1 MWRGIWQPIE
11 WSSTGVKLLYNVFTF
26 IVLVLEYSLTL
37 TQFMDIVFVVNNIDD
52 FVADSLMFVTMVAV
66 CCKATIVIIRRS
78 AIIDLIQALLKEP
91 CKPREKDEV
100 MIQTKFDKFISLQT
114 CAQFEIFESRL
125 RKLIANKT
133 IKCLEYSSVPPDNGR
148 LIISEYIHHH
158 LSIYKYAKT
167 VNIIFN
173 QVLFV
178 QFFSSILV
186 LCTTVYYM
194 SAHIMEFK
202 GATFMVYTFCMF
214 IQIYI
219 YCWSGNEV
227 ILKSQNVGD
236 AIYHMDWP
244 LLSVGEKKDLL
255 IIMIR
260 GTIPIKFTSS
270 FLITLSLQS
279 YSNVSV
285 SIIFIFEI

>member
-1 MWRGIWQPIE
+1 MI
-11 WSSTGVKLLYNVFTF
+11 
-26 IVLVLEYSLTL
+26 
-37 TQFMDIVFVVNNIDD
+37 
-52 FVADSLMFVTMVAV
+52 AV

-91 CKPREKDEV
+91 CKPRNKDEV
-100 MIQTKFDKFISLQT
+100 TNT
-114 CAQFEIFESRL
+114 NEIRQ
-125 RKLIANKT
+125 IYQC
-133 IKCLEYSSVPPDNGR
+133 ISSVHY
-148 LIISEYIHHH
+148 YIC
-158 LSIYKYAKT
+158 IYAKT

-236 AIYHMDWP
+236 AIYLMDWP
-244 LLSVGEKKDLL
+244 LLSVSEKKDLL

-279 YSNVSV
+279 YSNILKTSYSV
-285 SIIFIFEI
+285 FNLMQS